1 MEMEC
6 LDFRFYYKKMMSLES
21 SRVNVGNIYLLLT
34 VCVILYI
41 GRMLFKNKTETKSFE
56 TNETFA
62 DINMK
67 ICPYLVKKYFI
78 VSHLR
83 FTHRRNTFVSVLYSF
98 IEVRISSCIF
108 MYTFDNENSLKG
120 KIVLQFVLHFVNVN

>member
-1 MEMEC
+1 
-6 LDFRFYYKKMMSLES
+6 MMSLES

-62 DINMK
+62 DIKMGA
-67 ICPYLVKKYFI
+67 CPYLVK
-78 VSHLR
+78 
-83 FTHRRNTFVSVLYSF
+83 TFHSGF
-98 IEVRISSCIF
+98 SSI
-108 MYTFDNENSLKG
+108 MSRYM
-120 KIVLQFVLHFVNVN
+120 

>member
-56 TNETFA
+56 TFD
-62 DINMK
+62 DIK
-67 ICPYLVKKYFI
+67 IKTCPYLVKTLHSKSSEVFEKTI
-78 VSHLR
+78 LR
-83 FTHRRNTFVSVLYSF
+83 SLQYS
-98 IEVRISSCIF
+98 
-108 MYTFDNENSLKG
+108 
-120 KIVLQFVLHFVNVN
+120 

>member
-1 MEMEC
+1 
-6 LDFRFYYKKMMSLES
+6 MMSLES

-67 ICPYLVKKYFI
+67 ICPYLVKTLYTKSFAVFGQFDTVLI
-78 VSHLR
+78 EEILWFR
-83 FTHRRNTFVSVLYSF
+83 FYIHSLSF
-98 IEVRISSCIF
+98 CISSCLF
-108 MYTFDNENSLKG
+108 MYTFGNEDSLKG
-120 KIVLQFVLHFVNVN
+120 KLVL

>member
-56 TNETFA
+56 TNETFD
-62 DINMK
+62 DIK
-67 ICPYLVKKYFI
+67 IITIWRTVQLGIRHYQMHIAP
-78 VSHLR
+78 
-83 FTHRRNTFVSVLYSF
+83 
-98 IEVRISSCIF
+98 
-108 MYTFDNENSLKG
+108 
-120 KIVLQFVLHFVNVN
+120 

>member
-1 MEMEC
+1 
-6 LDFRFYYKKMMSLES
+6 MMSLES

-62 DINMK
+62 DIK
-67 ICPYLVKKYFI
+67 IKTCPYLVK
-78 VSHLR
+78 
-83 FTHRRNTFVSVLYSF
+83 TLYIKSF
-98 IEVRISSCIF
+98 AVFRSKLILAIYS
-108 MYTFDNENSLKG
+108 
-120 KIVLQFVLHFVNVN
+120 

>member
-1 MEMEC
+1 
-6 LDFRFYYKKMMSLES
+6 MMSLES

-62 DINMK
+62 DIK
-67 ICPYLVKKYFI
+67 IKTCPYLVKI
-78 VSHLR
+78 
-83 FTHRRNTFVSVLYSF
+83 LYSK
-98 IEVRISSCIF
+98 
-108 MYTFDNENSLKG
+108 SLAGFLKA
-120 KIVLQFVLHFVNVN
+120 NR

>member
-1 MEMEC
+1 MEC
-6 LDFRFYYKKMMSLES
+6 LDFRFFYKKMMSLES

-67 ICPYLVKKYFI
+67 ICPYLVKTLYIKSFVVIRY
-78 VSHLR
+78 S
-83 FTHRRNTFVSVLYSF
+83 THRRNTFFFIFIHSLSF
-98 IEVRISSCIF
+98 VFHHAYSCIHSA
-108 MYTFDNENSLKG
+108 M
-120 KIVLQFVLHFVNVN
+120 KIHSRAKLYFNLLCILST